1 MGGQGNLPSLIKRVI
16 LKKDMKVV
24 SQLEEYNKRETE
36 KFVKEERERQFS
48 PRSSIHE
55 AATMAGEMIARI
67 NNGHK
72 TTAEEVIN
80 TYKPGYLKN
89 RR

>member
-1 MGGQGNLPSLIKRVI
+1 MGVI
-16 LKKDMKVV
+16 T
-24 SQLEEYNKRETE
+24 QLEQHNKQETE
-36 KFVKEERERQFS
+36 RFLREEKKRQFS
-48 PRSSIHE
+48 TRSSISE

-72 TTAEEVIN
+72 TTAEEVIR
-80 TYKPGYLKN
+80 TYNPSYLKN